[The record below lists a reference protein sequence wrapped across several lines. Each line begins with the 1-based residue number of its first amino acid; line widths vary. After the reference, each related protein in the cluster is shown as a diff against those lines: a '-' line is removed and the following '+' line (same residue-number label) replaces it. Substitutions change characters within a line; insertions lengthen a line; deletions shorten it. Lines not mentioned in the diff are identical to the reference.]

1 MSTHS
6 NSIWTGCT
14 QRIDKNYHCII
25 AHLTNEKKGKGIA
38 VTFITIHE
46 LSAQNLVELCNSGEK
61 KVTSQ

>member
-25 AHLTNEKKGKGIA
+25 AHLTNEKKGKSIP

-46 LSAQNLVELCNSGEK
+46 LSAQNLVELCNSDEK
-61 KVTSQ
+61 K